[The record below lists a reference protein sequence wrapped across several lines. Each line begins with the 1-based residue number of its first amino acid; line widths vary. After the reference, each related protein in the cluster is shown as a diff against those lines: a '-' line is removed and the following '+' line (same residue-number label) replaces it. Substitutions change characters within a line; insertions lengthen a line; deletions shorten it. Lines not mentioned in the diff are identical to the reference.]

1 MYKNFLKEIL
11 DNPLHSICKIFNLVL
26 IEAILS
32 IDNAAILTT
41 MVSNLNKEDRKK
53 ALKYGIIGASIFRII
68 SLFIASVIMKMWLLK
83 IIGGSYL
90 IYLGINHFLSKKRP
104 LMVLNL
110 KKSKVWK
117 TIIYIEIIDILF
129 SIDNILGVLSY
140 SNNTLLIV
148 LGIFISIFLIRIS
161 TVKILRYQKIY
172 SSLEESAFIIII
184 LLGIKLIISIYEILY
199 PDDYFT
205 FFLQSKIFNISF
217 SLISLSIFILP
228 ILYLKFVKKSNLNH
242 YI

>member
-1 MYKNFLKEIL
+1 MSHLFINLLKEIVY
-11 DNPLHSICKIFNLVL
+11 NPIHSISRIFNLVL

-41 MVSNLNKEDRKK
+41 MVSHLNKEDRKK
-53 ALKYGIIGASIFRII
+53 ALKYGIIGAYIFRII
-68 SLFIASVIMKMWLLK
+68 SLFFASVIMKMWLLK

-90 IYLGINHFLSKKRP
+90 IYLGINHFISKKRTFIF
-104 LMVLNL
+104 LN
-110 KKSKVWK
+110 KNFKVWK

-148 LGIFISIFLIRIS
+148 LGIFISLYLIRIS
-161 TVKILRYQKIY
+161 TIKILRFKKIY
-172 SSLEESAFIIII
+172 SSLEKSAFIIII
-184 LLGIKLIISIYEILY
+184 LLGFKLIISIYDILY

-205 FFLQSKIFNISF
+205 TFLQSKIFNISF

-228 ILYLKFVKKSNLNH
+228 IIYLKLLNNN
-242 YI
+242 I

>member
-1 MYKNFLKEIL
+1 MSHLLLLKEIV
-11 DNPLHSICKIFNLVL
+11 DNPIHSISRIFNLVL

-41 MVSNLNKEDRKK
+41 MVSHLNKEDRKK

-68 SLFIASVIMKMWLLK
+68 SLFFASVIMKMWFFK

-90 IYLGINHFLSKKRP
+90 IYLGINHFLSKKRTF
-104 LMVLNL
+104 MFLN
-110 KKSKVWK
+110 KNFKVWK

-148 LGIFISIFLIRIS
+148 LGIFISLFLIRIS
-161 TVKILRYQKIY
+161 TIKILRFKKIY

-184 LLGIKLIISIYEILY
+184 LLGLKLIISIYEILY

-205 FFLQSKIFNISF
+205 TFLQSQIFNISF

-228 ILYLKFVKKSNLNH
+228 IIYLKLLNN

>member
-1 MYKNFLKEIL
+1 MYKNMLKEIVY
-11 DNPLHSICKIFNLVL
+11 NPIHSISIVFNLVL

-41 MVSNLNKEDRKK
+41 MVSHLNKEDRKK
-53 ALKYGIIGASIFRII
+53 ALKYGIIGAYIFRII
-68 SLFIASVIMKMWLLK
+68 SLFFASVIMKMWFLK

-90 IYLGINHFLSKKRP
+90 IYLGINHFISKKRTF
-104 LMVLNL
+104 LFLNKNL
-110 KKSKVWK
+110 FPKVWK

-148 LGIFISIFLIRIS
+148 LGIFISLFLIRIS
-161 TVKILRYQKIY
+161 TIKILRFKKIY

-184 LLGIKLIISIYEILY
+184 LLGLKLIISIYEILY

-205 FFLQSKIFNISF
+205 IFLQSQIFNISF

-228 ILYLKFVKKSNLNH
+228 IIYLKLLNY

>member
-104 LMVLNL
+104 LMVL
-110 KKSKVWK
+110 KKTKVWK

-228 ILYLKFVKKSNLNH
+228 ILYLKFVKKV
-242 YI
+242 I

>member
-1 MYKNFLKEIL
+1 MYKNLLKEIVY
-11 DNPLHSICKIFNLVL
+11 NPIHSISIIFNLVL

-41 MVSNLNKEDRKK
+41 MVSHLNKEDRKK
-53 ALKYGIIGASIFRII
+53 ALKYGIIGAYIFRII
-68 SLFIASVIMKMWLLK
+68 SLFFASVIMKMWLLK

-90 IYLGINHFLSKKRP
+90 IYLGINHFISKKRTF
-104 LMVLNL
+104 MFLN
-110 KKSKVWK
+110 KNSFPKVWK

-140 SNNTLLIV
+140 SNNTLLIF
-148 LGIFISIFLIRIS
+148 LGIFISLFLIRIS
-161 TVKILRYQKIY
+161 TIKILRFKKIY

-184 LLGIKLIISIYEILY
+184 LLGLKLIISIYEILY

-205 FFLQSKIFNISF
+205 TFLQSQIFNISF

-228 ILYLKFVKKSNLNH
+228 IIYLKLLNN